1 MKKLGWDRIDNP
13 RIKGW
18 RFHDLRH
25 LAASVMVMADV
36 PLVKVAKILGH
47 KQLTTTQRYA
57 HLSDR
62 SLFEAVEKIGEVLDV
77 REDE

>member
-1 MKKLGWDRIDNP
+1 
-13 RIKGW
+13 
-18 RFHDLRH
+18 
-25 LAASVMVMADV
+25 MVMADI
-36 PLVKVAKILGH
+36 PLSKVAKILGH
-47 KQLTTTQRYA
+47 KQRTTTQRYT